1 MRGMRKNFRLLDV
14 FAIAGA
20 RFSGNPL
27 CVFEDGSGLADT
39 QMQALA
45 LQFNLSETTFILP
58 SEQASAAVRIFTPAM
73 ELPFAG
79 HPTLGTA
86 AVVRDLART
95 GDRLTLAMT
104 AGVIPVSASGNAW
117 TLQANP
123 PAVRMFDAGRIPDL
137 AHALGLDTADFAEPP
152 RWIDTGMD
160 QLLVP
165 LVSKESIRRTV
176 PNPGLT
182 QFANPSGKMSVYV
195 FSPLGSGDEMLVR
208 FFFAKNAGQVAED
221 PATGSACAN
230 LGGYALAS
238 GHALPLV
245 RVLHQGEFTGRPSRL
260 RLEVDANKRIFVG
273 GDVVELGR
281 GYIDL

>member
-1 MRGMRKNFRLLDV
+1 MRKNFRLLNV
-14 FAIAGA
+14 FAIAGD
-20 RFSGNPL
+20 RLSGNPL
-27 CVFEDGSGLADT
+27 CVFEDGSGLADA

-58 SEQASAAVRIFTPAM
+58 SGQASAAVRIFTPAM

-86 AVVRDLART
+86 QVVRALKRT
-95 GDRLTLAMT
+95 GERLTLAMQ
-104 AGVIPVSASGNAW
+104 AGVIPVSAHGNAW

-123 PAVRMFDAGRIPDL
+123 PVVRAFDLGRIPDL
-137 AHALGLDTADFAEPP
+137 AHALGLCAADFADPP
-152 RWIDTGMD
+152 RWIDTGME
-160 QLLVP
+160 QLLAP
-165 LVSKESIRRTV
+165 LASKEAIRRAM

-182 QFANPSGKMSVYV
+182 QFANSSGKMSVYV
-195 FSPLGSGDEMLVR
+195 FSPLAEEEMLVR

-245 RVLHQGEFTGRPSRL
+245 RTLHQGEFTGRPSRL

-281 GYIDL
+281 GYVDL

>member
-1 MRGMRKNFRLLDV
+1 MRKNFRLLNV
-14 FAIAGA
+14 FAIAGD
-20 RFSGNPL
+20 RLSGNPL
-27 CVFEDGSGLADT
+27 CAFEDGSGLSDA

-86 AVVRDLART
+86 QVVRDLKRT
-95 GDRLTLAMT
+95 GERLTLAMQ
-104 AGVIPVSASGNAW
+104 AGVIPVSANENAW
-117 TLQANP
+117 TLQAHP
-123 PAVRMFDAGRIPDL
+123 QVVRAFDPGRIPDL
-137 AHALGLDTADFAEPP
+137 AHALGLCAADFADPP
-152 RWIDTGMD
+152 RWIDTGME
-160 QLLVP
+160 QLLAP
-165 LVSKESIRRTV
+165 LLSKEAIRRAT

-182 QFANPSGKMSVYV
+182 QFTNASGKMSVYV
-195 FSPLGSGDEMLVR
+195 FSPLADEEMLVR
-208 FFFAKNAGQVAED
+208 FFFSKTAGQIAED

-230 LGGYALAS
+230 LGGYALTI

-245 RVLHQGEFTGRPSRL
+245 RTLHQGEFTGRPSRL
-260 RLEVDANKRIFVG
+260 RLKVDANKRIFVG

-281 GYIDL
+281 GYVDL

>member
-1 MRGMRKNFRLLDV
+1 MRGMRKNFRLLNV

-27 CVFEDGSGLADT
+27 CVFEDGSGLDDA

-58 SEQASAAVRIFTPAM
+58 SAQASAAVRIFTPAM

-86 AVVRDLART
+86 QVVRDLKGT
-95 GDRLTLAMT
+95 GERLTLAMQ
-104 AGVIPVSASGNAW
+104 AGVIPVSANENAW
-117 TLQANP
+117 TLQANAP
-123 PAVRMFDAGRIPDL
+123 VVRAFDAGRIPDL
-137 AHALGLDTADFAEPP
+137 ACALGLCAADFADPP
-152 RWIDTGMD
+152 RWIDTGME

-165 LVSKESIRRTV
+165 LVSKEAVRRAT

-182 QFANPSGKMSVYV
+182 QFTNPSGKMSAYV
-195 FSPLGSGDEMLVR
+195 FSPLADEEMLVR
-208 FFFAKNAGQVAED
+208 FYFTKNAGQVAED

-238 GHALPLV
+238 GHAPPLV
-245 RVLHQGEFTGRPSRL
+245 RVLHQGKFTGRPSRL

-281 GYIDL
+281 GYVDL